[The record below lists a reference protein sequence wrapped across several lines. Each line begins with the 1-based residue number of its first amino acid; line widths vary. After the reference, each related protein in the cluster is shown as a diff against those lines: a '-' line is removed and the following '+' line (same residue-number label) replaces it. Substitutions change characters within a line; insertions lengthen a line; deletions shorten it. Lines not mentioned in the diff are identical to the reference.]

1 MGEKSDIQAEIIYLF
16 NQYSSHFW
24 LHALLFTVHR
34 GVGHNTAELKK
45 QPSYSQVNY
54 RIRSHMSTNFNMS

>member
-45 QPSYSQVNY
+45 
-54 RIRSHMSTNFNMS
+54 